1 MRIISGKYGSRK
13 LKTLTGNNTR
23 PTEDRVREAV
33 FSRLGPYFNGGIIL
47 DLFAGS
53 GAISLEA
60 LSRGFDFAYLVDVS
74 KEAVSVIYSNI
85 SDLKVQDQTKVLNTS
100 YKSALT
106 KLKNLELQFDLIY
119 LDPPYNK
126 GIEIEALE
134 LITQYDLLKDDGTIV
149 IETDKRTEPEIN
161 SPYIL
166 EKTATYGIN
175 RISYLRKE
183 KADAESNLSRII

>member
-13 LKTLTGNNTR
+13 LKTLTGNHTR

-33 FSRLGPYFNGGIIL
+33 FSRLGPYFNGGVIL

-60 LSRGFDFAYLVDVS
+60 LSRGFDFAYLVDMS

-85 SDLKVQDQTKVLNTS
+85 SDLKVQDQTKVLNTG
-100 YKSALT
+100 YRSALT
-106 KLKNLELQFDLIY
+106 KLKNQDLKFDLIY

-126 GIEIEALE
+126 GIEKEALD
-134 LITQYDLLKDDGTIV
+134 LIAHYDLLKYDGTIV
-149 IETDKRTEPEIN
+149 VETDKRTEIDPDK
-161 SPYIL
+161 PYIL

-183 KADAESNLSRII
+183 KADAESNLSGII

>member
-126 GIEIEALE
+126 GIEKEALE